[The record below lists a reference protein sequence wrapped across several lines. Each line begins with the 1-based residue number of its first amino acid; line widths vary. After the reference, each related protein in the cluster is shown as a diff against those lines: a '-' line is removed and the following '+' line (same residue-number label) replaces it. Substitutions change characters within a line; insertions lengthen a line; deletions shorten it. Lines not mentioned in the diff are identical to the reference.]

1 MSGCPAGSFIP
12 SDIALLRR
20 SALFQTPPRG
30 DRSPIRTPITG
41 LTPSWLVSS
50 ICDMKQDGDQQEA
63 RNVLGK
69 DALVRRIA
77 RALAISRKDARVILE
92 LILDSMVRAL
102 RSGGKVEIRR
112 FGSF

>member
-1 MSGCPAGSFIP
+1 
-12 SDIALLRR
+12 
-20 SALFQTPPRG
+20 
-30 DRSPIRTPITG
+30 
-41 LTPSWLVSS
+41 VSS

-112 FGSF
+112 FGSFRTRQRSPRSGRNPRTGARVKVPAKRVPYFTPSQGLREALSNLATCN